1 MASKLKLFWML
12 PVSFLLLSNCLHNGA
27 NAAPQVPCY
36 FIFGDSLSDN
46 GNNNNLKT
54 LAKVNY
60 LPYGIDFPEGP
71 TGRFS
76 NDRNMQDVIVEY
88 LGFQNYMPPFA
99 RAQGRSILKGV
110 NYASGSAGIRDE
122 SGKQLVCVCVYIYI
136 YIFQKHSLLAQS
148 VSIFLSFTLTKE
160 TSFLSNDYINNYFV
174 PEFYNTSRQYTPEQ
188 YAAVLVEQYSHQI
201 KVLYGHGARK
211 FALYGI
217 GLIGC
222 TPYAISVYGTN
233 GSPCVDKLNTNAT
246 LFNERLMPLVK
257 ELNTNLTDAKFTYLN
272 PSPSPQD
279 VLSFVTNSTCCEV
292 GGGGGEL
299 CVRNSKP
306 CSDRSRFVFWDAV
319 HPTDAWNELLAESA
333 YRTNSTSEAHPF
345 NIQTLAKLK

>member
-76 NDRNMQDVIVEY
+76 NDRNMQDILRNDTSTRKLLNQCIY
-88 LGFQNYMPPFA
+88 
-99 RAQGRSILKGV
+99 SIQIG
-110 NYASGSAGIRDE
+110 
-122 SGKQLVCVCVYIYI
+122 
-136 YIFQKHSLLAQS
+136 
-148 VSIFLSFTLTKE
+148 
-160 TSFLSNDYINNYFV
+160 SNDYINNYFV